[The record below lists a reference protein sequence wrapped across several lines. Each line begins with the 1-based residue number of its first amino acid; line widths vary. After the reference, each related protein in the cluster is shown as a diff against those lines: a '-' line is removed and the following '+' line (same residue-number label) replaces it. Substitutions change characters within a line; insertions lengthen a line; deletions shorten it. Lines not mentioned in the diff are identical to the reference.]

1 MADLGSTDIADGR
14 SSRGMVSIIARH
26 PNAANLIMVLM
37 ILFGVFSLG
46 RINTQFFPTIEIP
59 NVTVTVTWSGASAE
73 DIEAEYPANHRTGS
87 AVR

>member
-1 MADLGSTDIADGR
+1 
-14 SSRGMVSIIARH
+14 
-26 PNAANLIMVLM
+26 MVLM

-73 DIEAEYPANHRTGS
+73 DVEANILQIIEPE
-87 AVR
+87 VRFVDGVVKDGFLFA